1 MLKDFECI
9 RDRLRVGI
17 VNYTDTSAPGGINR
31 YVHCKASSL
40 ADMGVEVTVI
50 EPRRVAEEEM
60 GARYASHFITAP
72 RYKPPW
78 NLSKRFSNEVVSWI
92 QVNEPDIVQIN
103 GYMHLLSHQLIKT
116 IKKKTNVKIVFTP
129 HFDISTSTRSI
140 SAIFPIFNSLIG
152 GNTMRNCDL
161 VTFNSNF
168 ESKAFEE
175 AVGKIT
181 IPKITIPIGIEI
193 SPQVKDSRWEGEL
206 RLSYFGHLIKRKR
219 ADRLLNL
226 AKEITNNYPDIDL
239 KVSIVGEGDEER
251 NLRRLSESLG
261 LDGVV
266 QWHGFMQREEMI
278 ESLEDSTFFVPL
290 SDSEAFA
297 ITVAESLML
306 GTMVVVSD
314 NTALSEYEGEPGC
327 ILAENPDDYASIAR
341 EIIATRGKVI
351 KIGPFSDRIQSWE
364 EVSKKYIQV
373 YSNLIGG

>member
-1 MLKDFECI
+1 MLKYVEYL

-17 VNYTDTSAPGGINR
+17 VNYSDTSAPGGINR

-40 ADMGVEVTVI
+40 ADRGIEVTVI
-50 EPRRVAEEEM
+50 EPRRVAEEEVD
-60 GARYASHFITAP
+60 ANYASHFISAP

-78 NLSKRFSNEVVSWI
+78 NLSRRFSNEVVSWI
-92 QVNEPDIVQIN
+92 QVNEPDIIQVN

-116 IKKKTNVKIVFTP
+116 IKKRTDVKIVFTP

-152 GNTMRNCDL
+152 GKTVRNSDL
-161 VTFNSNF
+161 LTFNSNF
-168 ESKAFEE
+168 ESRAFEQ

-193 SPQVKDSRWEGEL
+193 SPGVKDSIWDREL

-251 NLRRLSESLG
+251 NLRKLSESLG
-261 LDGVV
+261 LDDVV
-266 QWHGFMQREEMI
+266 QWHGFMERDKMI
-278 ESLEDSTFFVPL
+278 ESLADSTFFVLL

-314 NTALSEYEGEPGC
+314 NTALSEYGGEPGC
-327 ILAENPDDYASIAR
+327 ILAKNPDDFASVAR
-341 EIIATRGKVI
+341 KIIDTRGKVI
-351 KIGPFSDRIQSWE
+351 KIGPFSERIQSWG
-364 EVSKKYIQV
+364 EVSKKYIQE
-373 YSNLIGG
+373 YSNLVGG